1 MEGAFEE
8 PWISGRDRQRNEGI
22 LQRRSQGCVE
32 PARGLEES
40 NLALSDPTGVQL
52 APTSPKFAAAGF
64 SKVRVIALGYPG

>member
-1 MEGAFEE
+1 MGSAEE
-8 PWISGRDRQRNEGI
+8 PAI